1 MQGLDV
7 TCVPTTILVIRIN
20 QAVFARSAIVME
32 MLTII
37 DLEIVTRKLE
47 SVCNVCLTQV
57 ETVANIVEMDIM
69 ATQPDRIVDVR
80 SIFLT
85 L

>member
-20 QAVFARSAIVME
+20 QAVFAKSAIVME